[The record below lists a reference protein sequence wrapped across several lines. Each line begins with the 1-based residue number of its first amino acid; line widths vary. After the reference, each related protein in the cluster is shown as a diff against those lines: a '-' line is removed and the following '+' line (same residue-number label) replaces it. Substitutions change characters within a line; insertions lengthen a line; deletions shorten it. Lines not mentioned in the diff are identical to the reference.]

1 MAMYLNV
8 SINYLSN
15 INCKFVMKF
24 NYNNNFLKKMRNLNN

>member
-24 NYNNNFLKKMRNLNN
+24 NYHDNFLKKMRNLNY